1 MTQVEAPE
9 TIEGWYVQHDIY
21 TVQWAAWRT
30 LASEKRE
37 RIIEDSAAWLREQAE
52 PEQGSSAFFSL
63 VGQKGDLLL
72 THFRPQLEALNQ
84 VKLGLRQ
91 LDLFAYLQPSYGYL
105 SVIELGMYELIG
117 AVQRK
122 LSASGLEVGTEAYD
136 AAYQHELQQQK
147 EAMRDRLFPPI
158 PPGRYQCFYPMS
170 KKRGETHNWYA
181 LPMEERRQ
189 LMRGHGMVGRK
200 YAGRVKQIVS
210 GSVGFDD
217 WEWGVSLFAD
227 DPLVFKK
234 LVYDMRFDAASSLY
248 ALFGEFFVG
257 IRFEPADIGLL
268 LSGQQPQA

>member
-1 MTQVEAPE
+1 
-9 TIEGWYVQHDIY
+9 
-21 TVQWAAWRT
+21 
-30 LASEKRE
+30 
-37 RIIEDSAAWLREQAE
+37 
-52 PEQGSSAFFSL
+52 
-63 VGQKGDLLL
+63 
-72 THFRPQLEALNQ
+72 
-84 VKLGLRQ
+84 
-91 LDLFAYLQPSYGYL
+91 
-105 SVIELGMYELIG
+105 MYELIG
-117 AVQRK
+117 AVQRN
-122 LSASGLEVGTEAYD
+122 LSASGLEVGTEAYE
-136 AAYQHELQQQK
+136 AAYRHELQQQE
-147 EAMRDRLFPPI
+147 EAMSDRLYPPI

-257 IRFEPADIGLL
+257 IRFEPAHIGLL
-268 LSGQQPQA
+268 LSGQPPHASGPMSISQ

>member
-21 TVQWAAWRT
+21 TVEWTAWRT
-30 LASEKRE
+30 LTPEKRE

-63 VGQKGDLLL
+63 AGQKGDLLL
-72 THFRPQLEALNQ
+72 THFRPSLEALNQ

-105 SVIELGMYELIG
+105 SVIELGMYELVG

-122 LSASGLEVGTEAYD
+122 LSASGLEAGTEAYEE
-136 AAYQHELQQQK
+136 AYQHELQQQK
-147 EAMRDRLFPPI
+147 EAMSDRLYPPI

-181 LPMEERRQ
+181 LSMDERRQ

-257 IRFEPADIGLL
+257 IRFEPAEIGLL

>member
-1 MTQVEAPE
+1 
-9 TIEGWYVQHDIY
+9 
-21 TVQWAAWRT
+21 
-30 LASEKRE
+30 
-37 RIIEDSAAWLREQAE
+37 
-52 PEQGSSAFFSL
+52 
-63 VGQKGDLLL
+63 
-72 THFRPQLEALNQ
+72 
-84 VKLGLRQ
+84 
-91 LDLFAYLQPSYGYL
+91 
-105 SVIELGMYELIG
+105 MYELIG

-122 LSASGLEVGTEAYD
+122 LSASGLEVGTEAYE
-136 AAYQHELQQQK
+136 AAYQHELRQQK
-147 EAMRDRLFPPI
+147 QAMRDQLFPPI

-217 WEWGVSLFAD
+217 WEWGFSLFAD

-234 LVYDMRFDAASSLY
+234 LVYDMRFDTASSLY

-257 IRFEPADIGLL
+257 IRFDPADIGLL

>member
-21 TVQWAAWRT
+21 TVQWTAWRMLT
-30 LASEKRE
+30 PEKRE

-72 THFRPQLEALNQ
+72 THFRPHLEVLNQ

-122 LSASGLEVGTEAYD
+122 LSASGLEVGTEAYE

>member
-21 TVQWAAWRT
+21 TIQWAAWRT
-30 LASEKRE
+30 LAPEQRE

-72 THFRPQLEALNQ
+72 THFRPHLEALNQ

-122 LSASGLEVGTEAYD
+122 LSASGLEVGTEAYE
-136 AAYQHELQQQK
+136 AAYQHELQQHK
-147 EAMRDRLFPPI
+147 EAMRDQLFPPI

-248 ALFGEFFVG
+248 ALFGEFFIG

-268 LSGQQPQA
+268 LSGQQPPA

>member
-1 MTQVEAPE
+1 
-9 TIEGWYVQHDIY
+9 
-21 TVQWAAWRT
+21 
-30 LASEKRE
+30 
-37 RIIEDSAAWLREQAE
+37 
-52 PEQGSSAFFSL
+52 
-63 VGQKGDLLL
+63 
-72 THFRPQLEALNQ
+72 LEALNQ

-91 LDLFAYLQPSYGYL
+91 LDLFAYLQPSYGYV

-122 LSASGLEVGTEAYD
+122 LSASGLEVGTEAYE
-136 AAYQHELQQQK
+136 AAYQHELRQQK
-147 EAMRDRLFPPI
+147 QAMRDQLFPPI

-234 LVYDMRFDAASSLY
+234 LVYDMRFDTASSLY

-257 IRFEPADIGLL
+257 IRFDPVDIGLL

>member
-122 LSASGLEVGTEAYD
+122 LSAAGLEAGTEAYE

>member
-21 TVQWAAWRT
+21 TVQWTAWRMLT
-30 LASEKRE
+30 PEKRE

-72 THFRPQLEALNQ
+72 THFRPHLEVLNQ

-122 LSASGLEVGTEAYD
+122 LSASGLEVGTEVYE

>member
-30 LASEKRE
+30 LAPEKRE
-37 RIIEDSAAWLREQAE
+37 RIIEDCAAWLREQAE

-63 VGQKGDLLL
+63 VGHKGDLLL
-72 THFRPQLEALNQ
+72 THFRSHLEALNQ

-122 LSASGLEVGTEAYD
+122 LSASGLEVGTEAYE

-147 EAMRDRLFPPI
+147 EAMSDRLYPSI

-268 LSGQQPQA
+268 LSGQQPIV

>member
-21 TVQWAAWRT
+21 TVQWTAWRT
-30 LASEKRE
+30 LAPEKRE

-52 PEQGSSAFFSL
+52 PEQGSSAFFIL

-72 THFRPQLEALNQ
+72 THFRSHLEALNQ

-122 LSASGLEVGTEAYD
+122 LSAAGLEAGTEAYE

-147 EAMRDRLFPPI
+147 EAMRDQLFPPI

-217 WEWGVSLFAD
+217 WEWGVTLWAKNPQF
-227 DPLVFKK
+227 LTEI
-234 LVYDMRFDAASSLY
+234 VYRMRFDEASARY
-248 ALFGEFFVG
+248 GEFGEFYTSY
-257 IRFEPADIGLL
+257 ISTPAEMLDHCRIGK
-268 LSGQQPQA
+268 